1 MREYTI
7 FTDSGCDIS
16 PSLLKE
22 WGVKY
27 LNLTFCFNGSGK
39 EYTNE
44 DMSVKE
50 FYERM
55 RKGESAKTSA
65 VNSET
70 FKTAFIE
77 ELEKGNDILYLGF
90 SSGLSTTYN
99 SARLAAEELSE
110 QYPENEIIAVDTL
123 SASAGQ
129 GLLLYLV
136 LQQKKQGAS
145 IGEAARF
152 VLDNR
157 LNMCHWFTVDDLEYL
172 KRGGRVSPA
181 VAFVGGVLGIKPVLH
196 VDNEGHLV
204 NVSKARGRKAALKA
218 IVEKY
223 GELAQDASNGTIFMC
238 HADCIE
244 DVEQVKEMIKDKYGA
259 KVELVADIGPVIGA
273 HAGPG
278 TIALFYI
285 GKER

>member
-7 FTDSGCDIS
+7 FTDSGCDIN

-27 LNLTFCFNGSGK
+27 VNLTFCFNGSDK

-44 DMSVKE
+44 DLSVKE
-50 FYERM
+50 FYEKM
-55 RKGESAKTSA
+55 RNGESAKTSA

-99 SARLAAEELSE
+99 SARLAAEELGE

-123 SASAGQ
+123 CASAGQ
-129 GLLLYLV
+129 GLWVYLA
-136 LQQKKQGAS
+136 LKQKEQGAG
-145 IGEAARF
+145 IGDVARF

-157 LNMCHWFTVDDLEYL
+157 LNLCHWFTVDDLEYL

-223 GELAQDASNGTIFMC
+223 GELAQDASNGTIFIS
-238 HADCIE
+238 HADCMD
-244 DVEQVKEMIKDKYGA
+244 DVNQVKQMFNDKYGA
-259 KVELVADIGPVIGA
+259 KVELVTDIGPVIGA

>member
-7 FTDSGCDIS
+7 FTDSGCDIN
-16 PSLLKE
+16 PELLKE

-27 LNLTFCFNGSGK
+27 VNLTFCFNGSDK

-99 SARLAAEELSE
+99 SARLAAEELRE
-110 QYPENEIIAVDTL
+110 QYLENEIIAVDTL

-129 GLLLYLV
+129 GLLLYLA
-136 LQQKKQGAS
+136 LQQKRKGAS
-145 IGEAARF
+145 IGEVARF

-218 IVEKY
+218 IVDKY
-223 GELAQDASNGTIFMC
+223 GELALDASNGTIFMC

-244 DVEQVKEMIKDKYGA
+244 DVEQVKQMIKDKYGA